1 MKRTP
6 TLLIL
11 AVMLLAG
18 CALDG
23 PFQHGTEQF
32 SLDMVQN
39 DDSSKSHGEALFD
52 LASEGIA
59 QRRVVGWIDRAT

>member
-6 TLLIL
+6 SIFIL
-11 AVMLLAG
+11 AVMLFAG
-18 CALDG
+18 CAMDG

-39 DDSSKSHGEALFD
+39 DDPSKSHAEALFD
-52 LASEGIA
+52 LVSEGIA
-59 QRRVVGWIDRAT
+59 QRRVLGWIDRAT